1 MRRLVLLASAVVF
14 VDTTFYAAITP
25 LLPDLARDF
34 SLSKGG
40 AGLLAAAYPA
50 GTFAGALPGGW
61 LAARAGVRATVLL
74 GLALMSVASVGFAVA
89 TSVGLLDAARFVQGF
104 GGACSWAG
112 ALGWVAGAAPRERR
126 AELIGTAMGAA
137 IAGALCGPVLGAAAG
152 LVGHEPV
159 FSAVAVLGV
168 ALMAWAARTPAARP
182 VAGGSL
188 RALAAAATDRRLV
201 AGMWLV
207 TVPGL
212 LFGTIGVLAP
222 LRLGGLGAGAT
233 AIAATFLVAAGIE
246 ALISPLV
253 GRIADRRGR
262 RAPSLAGL
270 AGAAACMAI
279 LPWPGAAWSLAAAVV
294 LATPVIGILWTP
306 AMALLADGAEA
317 HGLEQGLA
325 FALMNLAWSVGQATG
340 NAGGA
345 RLAESL
351 GDRVPYLA
359 LAAVC
364 AATFALVRAASRR
377 RAPVAV

>member
-1 MRRLVLLASAVVF
+1 MRSEPSLAFAFARGIVLL
-14 VDTTFYAAITP
+14 
-25 LLPDLARDF
+25 DLARF
-34 SLSKGG
+34 AQGLGG
-40 AGLLAAAYPA
+40 AA
-50 GTFAGALPGGW
+50 
-61 LAARAGVRATVLL
+61 
-74 GLALMSVASVGFAVA
+74 
-89 TSVGLLDAARFVQGF
+89 
-104 GGACSWAG
+104 SWAG
-112 ALGWVAGAAPRERR
+112 AVGWLIGAAPRERR
-126 AELIGTAMGAA
+126 GELIGTAMAAA

-152 LVGHEPV
+152 LIGHEAV
-159 FSAVAVLGV
+159 FSAVALLGV

-182 VAGGSL
+182 VAEGSL